1 MPCDLTNDSSL
12 LYNLTCKQK
21 TMHPIQVKIL
31 NVIQAE
37 NLGPLSLRKLG
48 SLVGES
54 LPQKI
59 LHHLKQL
66 ENKGFIRYD
75 KDSKSIELLKKSKP
89 LPSNLITIP
98 IKGAANCGEATA
110 LAEDRTEGY
119 IQVSS
124 GFLHNFNEGIF
135 ALKASGDSMDK
146 ANIDGKNI
154 EDGDYVL
161 VDSRYKD
168 PKNNDYVVSIIDGMA
183 NIKKFS
189 RDDKN
194 QQVVLIS
201 ESSKDYPPIFIGL
214 EEIENYLICGRV
226 MNVIKKPIF

>member
-1 MPCDLTNDSSL
+1 
-12 LYNLTCKQK
+12 
-21 TMHPIQVKIL
+21 MHPIQVKIL
-31 NVIQAE
+31 NVVKAS

-48 SLVGES
+48 VLVGES
-54 LPQKI
+54 HPQKI
-59 LHHLKQL
+59 LHHLEQL
-66 ENKGFIRYD
+66 ESKGFIHYD
-75 KDSKSIELLKKSKP
+75 TDNKLIELLDDKKAF
-89 LPSNLITIP
+89 PSNLITIP
-98 IKGAANCGEATA
+98 IKGSANCGVASA
-110 LAEDRTEGY
+110 VAEDQTEGY

-124 GFLHNFNEGIF
+124 GFLHSFNEGIF

-183 NIKKFS
+183 NIKKFFK
-189 RDDKN
+189 DDKN

-201 ESSKDYPPIFIGL
+201 ESPKDYPPIFIGL
-214 EEIENYLICGRV
+214 DEMDNYLICGRV